1 MKDLAAYLKKYKK
14 EAFLAPFFKL
24 LEALMDLIVP
34 LVVADIINKGLF
46 LKDRN
51 IIYRDFVF
59 LIVLAVAG
67 MLFSF
72 TAQFFAAKAASGFAA
87 RVKRALFDNIQK
99 LS

>member
-46 LKDRN
+46 LKDRT
-51 IIYRDFVF
+51 IICRDFFF

-72 TAQFFAAKAASGFAA
+72 TAQFFAAKAAVGCSSDL
-87 RVKRALFDNIQK
+87 RQSLFEK
-99 LS
+99 

>member
-72 TAQFFAAKAASGFAA
+72 TAQWAAAAICASHCLKRSGPSPM
-87 RVKRALFDNIQK
+87 LNTMI
-99 LS
+99 